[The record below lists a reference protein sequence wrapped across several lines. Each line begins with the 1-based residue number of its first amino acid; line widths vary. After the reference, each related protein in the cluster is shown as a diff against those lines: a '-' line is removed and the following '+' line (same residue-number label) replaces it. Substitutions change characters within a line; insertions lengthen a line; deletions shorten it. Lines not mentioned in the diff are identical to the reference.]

1 MADMMDTLKELLGDN
16 ADEKINS
23 VLSMLS
29 SGSGENSGSE
39 KPAKSDAATPAITPE
54 LIMQAQALMQQLSSA
69 ENDDRSNLLISLK
82 PYMRESR
89 RKTID
94 DAVKFLSAA
103 RITRLFQGGL

>member
-1 MADMMDTLKELLGDN
+1 MADMMETLKELLGDN
-16 ADEKINS
+16 ADEKISS

-29 SGSGENSGSE
+29 SGSSENGGSE
-39 KPAKSDAATPAITPE
+39 KPSKPDTNTPAITPE
-54 LIMQAQALMQQLSSA
+54 LLMQAQSIMQQLSSA

-89 RKTID
+89 KKTID

-103 RITRLFQGGL
+103 RITRLFQGGV

>member
-16 ADEKINS
+16 ADEKLSS

-29 SGSGENSGSE
+29 QGSGNNDSHE
-39 KPAKSDAATPAITPE
+39 KQQSDMPAISPE
-54 LIMQAQALMQQLSSA
+54 LLLQAQSIMQQLSSA
-69 ENDDRSNLLISLK
+69 ENDDRSNLLMSLK

-103 RITRLFQGGL
+103 RLTRLFQGG

>member
-16 ADEKINS
+16 ADEKISS

-29 SGSGENSGSE
+29 SGSGENGGSE
-39 KPAKSDAATPAITPE
+39 KPAKTDASTPAITPE
-54 LIMQAQALMQQLSSA
+54 LIMQAQTLMQQLSSA

-89 RKTID
+89 KKTID

>member
-16 ADEKINS
+16 ADEKLSS

-29 SGSGENSGSE
+29 QGSGNNDSHE
-39 KPAKSDAATPAITPE
+39 KQPQSDMPAISPE
-54 LIMQAQALMQQLSSA
+54 LLLQAQSIMQQLSSA
-69 ENDDRSNLLISLK
+69 ENDDRSNLLMSLK

-103 RITRLFQGGL
+103 RLTRLFQGG